1 MVELEGCARMRLRA
15 SVKYGSVATVTAGAI
30 VVPLTMRSAGADPP
44 FKLNQIHQDPFADG
58 IGYHASEEEPSIA
71 SWGDTIVASYQVGRI
86 YDGGA
91 SDIGFSTSTNGGE
104 SWKQGELPLTVQG
117 GGPSAP
123 TADAPY
129 YPLTRGSDTVVAY
142 DAKHATWMINTL
154 GLVGNAVV
162 PAVFVNLSSDAVH
175 WSQPIATHV
184 TAPSADSP
192 DKNWITCDNW
202 PKSAGYGNCYIEY
215 DNNGNGNRL
224 LMQVSSDGGHTWTQ
238 TANAVPGNGNTS
250 DVQGQQPLAAAANA
264 GDTNIKVNSVTGFA
278 AGQTITINRD

>member
-1 MVELEGCARMRLRA
+1 
-15 SVKYGSVATVTAGAI
+15 
-30 VVPLTMRSAGADPP
+30 MRSAGADPP

-142 DAKHATWMINTL
+142 NARYQEWLISTL
-154 GLVGNAVV
+154 GLNGNASV
-162 PAVFVNLSSDAVH
+162 AGVFVN
-175 WSQPIATHV
+175 I
-184 TAPSADSP
+184 
-192 DKNWITCDNW
+192 
-202 PKSAGYGNCYIEY
+202 
-215 DNNGNGNRL
+215 
-224 LMQVSSDGGHTWTQ
+224 SSDGMNWSDPIPTHITGPTQ
-238 TANAVPGNGNTS
+238 
-250 DVQGQQPLAAAANA
+250 D
-264 GDTNIKVNSVTGFA
+264 
-278 AGQTITINRD
+278 